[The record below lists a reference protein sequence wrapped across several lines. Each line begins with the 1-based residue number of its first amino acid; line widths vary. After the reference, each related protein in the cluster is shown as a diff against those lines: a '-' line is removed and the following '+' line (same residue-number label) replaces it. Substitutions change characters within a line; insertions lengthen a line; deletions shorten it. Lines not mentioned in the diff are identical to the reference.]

1 MIFTQL
7 KKFMIQTFYINR
19 HKRIPLSLFLSALLS
34 MSQTFGSLATISS
47 FSAQV
52 PHVIGNIASFTSTN
66 HAQLI
71 VASIAVV
78 PVFSASIKLME
89 LTPLNAFDFKKPT
102 SPKQPS
108 LKELFYEQKLKFL
121 INTTLIIISIYSI
134 WKNTSSL
141 ETINT
146 TCLGMSILGLA
157 YQINNFYTGMYH
169 NKPSQSYES
178 ENKNVKQYASYYCY
192 RNGFITGM
200 KFSTTMQNMK
210 DDPE

>member
-19 HKRIPLSLFLSALLS
+19 HKQMLLFLFLSALLS

-47 FSAQV
+47 FSAQI
-52 PHVIGNIASFTSTN
+52 PHIIGNIASFTSTN

-157 YQINNFYTGMYH
+157 YQINNFYTGMNCINVRYQIIE
-169 NKPSQSYES
+169 NEKDKARFTFKYE
-178 ENKNVKQYASYYCY
+178 EEGKYEEYQVNLKKNS
-192 RNGFITGM
+192 
-200 KFSTTMQNMK
+200 
-210 DDPE
+210 